1 MKTLRNA
8 TLCVAS
14 LLVFLPALAQGAPYL
29 GHGAATVS
37 PEVLAKFAP
46 APLASDLSRK
56 IQSMMDLRAPGMGLL
71 TPDGSRLFF
80 GWSVTGSRQ
89 VWRLDGP
96 DRFPVQVTGGED
108 TTSLADISP
117 DGKTLFIQRDRKGEE
132 NPGLYSMAADGGPL
146 VPIQHIKDVQTFFG
160 IVTDDGKTLYFTSN
174 DIKPDAY
181 AVYGYDL
188 ATGKKAAVVTEP
200 GLWSIADHRPDGRL
214 LLQKATG
221 SLTSEYSEWDPAS
234 GKLSPVL
241 GQGEK
246 EEYTVTYGAAPGQFL
261 VLTPKFGEFRRL
273 YRYEN
278 KKFEPVT
285 PELKW
290 DVPGFSIDEA
300 RTRVLYNV
308 NEAGYTKLFALDAKT
323 FAPLALPKLPQAD
336 HIYAGSTTRDGRY
349 TTLGIETAT
358 APRASWVYNWSS
370 GKLTQWVVPSTP
382 ETDTQDFAVAT
393 LEYFPAR
400 DGAQVPMFVRRPKNG
415 PHSCP
420 VLVEFHGGP
429 EGQATPGFS
438 PYAQMFVDA
447 GFIFVEPNVRGS
459 DGYGKAYLDSDNGPK
474 RLDVITDIEDCAK
487 YIRKAWAVDGKSPK
501 VGVMGGSYGGYATLM
516 AMTMFGGTYDA
527 GVSEVGISNLVTFL
541 NNTAPYRRVLRT
553 SEYGDPDQDKDALL
567 KLSATSYIE
576 RLQAP
581 LLIIQ
586 GASDPRVPVGE
597 ALQMYDAATKRGVP
611 AGLIIFADEGHGTQ
625 KRGNQVL
632 AIGHTIEWMQ
642 KYLQGDG
649 TTTK

>member
-1 MKTLRNA
+1 MRTLRNA

-14 LLVFLPALAQGAPYL
+14 LLVFLPALAQGAPYS

-46 APLASDLSRK
+46 TPLPSDLSRK

-132 NPGLYSMAADGGPL
+132 NPGLYTMAADGGPL

-181 AVYGYDL
+181 AVYRYDM

-221 SLTSEYSEWDPAS
+221 SLSSEYSEWEPAT
-234 GKLSPVL
+234 GKISPVL

-246 EEYTVTYGAAPGQFL
+246 EEYTVTYGAAPGQLL

-290 DVPGFSIDEA
+290 DVSGFSIDEA
-300 RTRVLYNV
+300 RTRILYNV
-308 NEAGYTKLFALDAKT
+308 NEAGYTRLFALDAKT
-323 FAPLALPKLPQAD
+323 FSPMALPKLPEAD
-336 HIYAGSTTRDGRY
+336 HVVSGTTTRDGRY

-358 APRASWVYNWSS
+358 APRASWVYDWTS

-382 ETDTQDFAVAT
+382 ETDTKDFAVAT

-400 DGAQVPMFVRRPKNG
+400 DGAQVPMFVRRPKSC
-415 PHSCP
+415 PQPCP

-459 DGYGKAYLDSDNGPK
+459 DGYGKTYLDSDNGPK
-474 RLDVITDIEDCAK
+474 RLNVITDIEDCAK
-487 YIRKAWAVDGKSPK
+487 YIRKAWAVDGKAPK
-501 VGVMGGSYGGYATLM
+501 IGVMGGSYGGYATLM

-527 GVSEVGISNLVTFL
+527 GVSEVGISNLGTFL
-541 NNTAPYRRVLRT
+541 NNTAPYRRVLRI
-553 SEYGDPDQDKDALL
+553 SEYGDPEKDKDALL

-581 LLIIQ
+581 LLLIQ

-625 KRGNQVL
+625 KRSNQVL

-642 KYLQGDG
+642 RYLQGGG
-649 TTTK
+649 TASK

>member
-14 LLVFLPALAQGAPYL
+14 LLVFLPALGQETPYS

-46 APLASDLSRK
+46 TPLASDLSRK

-71 TPDGSRLFF
+71 KPDGSRLFF

-132 NPGLYSMAADGGPL
+132 NPGLYTMAADGGPL
-146 VPIQHIKDVQTFFG
+146 VPVQHIKDVQTFFG
-160 IVTDDGKTLYFTSN
+160 AVTDDGKTLYFTSN
-174 DIKPDAY
+174 DIMPDSY
-181 AVYGYDL
+181 AVYRYDL
-188 ATGKKAAVVTEP
+188 AIGKKAAVVTEP

-221 SLTSEYSEWDPAS
+221 SLTSEYSEWDPAT
-234 GKLSPVL
+234 GKMSPVL
-241 GQGEK
+241 GQGDK

-273 YRYEN
+273 YRFEN

-290 DVPGFSIDEA
+290 DVSGFGVDQA
-300 RTRVLYNV
+300 RTRILYNV
-308 NEAGYTKLFALDAKT
+308 NEAGYTKLYALDAKT

-336 HIYAGSTTRDGRY
+336 HIYAGRTTRDGRY

-358 APRASWVYNWSS
+358 APRASWVYDWNS

-382 ETDTQDFAVAT
+382 ETNTQDFAVAT
-393 LEYFPAR
+393 LEYYPAR
-400 DGAQVPMFVRRPKNG
+400 DGAQVPMFVRRPKNC
-415 PHSCP
+415 PLPCP
-420 VLVEFHGGP
+420 VVVEFHGGP

-459 DGYGKAYLDSDNGPK
+459 DGYGKTYLDSDNGPK
-474 RLDVITDIEDCAK
+474 RLNVITDIEDCAK
-487 YIRKAWAVDGKSPK
+487 YIRKAWAADGKAPK
-501 VGVMGGSYGGYATLM
+501 IGVMGGSYGGYATLM
-516 AMTMFGGTYDA
+516 AMTLFGGTYDA

-541 NNTAPYRRVLRT
+541 NNTAPYRRILRI
-553 SEYGDPDQDKDALL
+553 SEYGDPEKDKDALL

-581 LLIIQ
+581 LLLIQ

-642 KYLQGDG
+642 KYLQDG
-649 TTTK
+649 GTASK

>member
-8 TLCVAS
+8 ALCAAS
-14 LLVFLPALAQGAPYL
+14 LLVFLPAPAQGVPYS
-29 GHGAATVS
+29 GHGAATVP
-37 PEVLAKFAP
+37 PEVLARFAP

-132 NPGLYSMAADGGPL
+132 NPGLYTMAADGGPL
-146 VPIQHIKDVQTFFG
+146 VPVQHIKDVQTFFG
-160 IVTDDGKTLYFTSN
+160 LVTDDGKTLYFTSN
-174 DIKPDAY
+174 DIKPDSY
-181 AVYGYDL
+181 AVYRYDL
-188 ATGKKAAVVTEP
+188 ASGKKQVVVTEP
-200 GLWSIADHRPDGRL
+200 GLWSIADHCPDGHI

-221 SLTSEYSEWDPAS
+221 SLTSEFSEWDPAT
-234 GKLSPVL
+234 GELSPLL

-246 EEYTVTYGAAPGQFL
+246 EEYTATYGAARGQLL

-290 DVPGFSIDEA
+290 DVSGFSIDEV
-300 RTRVLYNV
+300 RTRILYNV

-323 FAPLALPKLPQAD
+323 FSPTALPKLPEAD
-336 HIYAGSTTRDGRY
+336 HVVSGSTTRDGRY

-358 APRASWVYNWSS
+358 APRASWVYDWTS

-382 ETDTQDFAVAT
+382 ETNTKDFAVAT
-393 LEYFPAR
+393 LEYYPAR
-400 DGAQVPMFVRRPKNG
+400 DGAQVPMFVRRPQNC
-415 PHSCP
+415 PQPCP

-459 DGYGKAYLDSDNGPK
+459 DGYGKTYLDSDNGPK
-474 RLDVITDIEDCAK
+474 RLNVITDIEDCAK
-487 YIRKAWAVDGKSPK
+487 YIRKAWAVDGKAPK
-501 VGVMGGSYGGYATLM
+501 IGVMGGSYGGYATLM

-541 NNTAPYRRVLRT
+541 NNTAPYRRVLRI
-553 SEYGDPDQDKDALL
+553 SEYGDPEKDKDALL
-567 KLSATSYIE
+567 KLSATSYID

-642 KYLQGDG
+642 RYLQGGG
-649 TTTK
+649 TASR

>member
-1 MKTLRNA
+1 
-8 TLCVAS
+8 
-14 LLVFLPALAQGAPYL
+14 
-29 GHGAATVS
+29 
-37 PEVLAKFAP
+37 
-46 APLASDLSRK
+46 
-56 IQSMMDLRAPGMGLL
+56 MMDLRAPGMGVV
-71 TPDGSRLFF
+71 TPDGRRLFF

-96 DRFPVQVTGGED
+96 DRFPVQMTGGED
-108 TTSLADISP
+108 STGVVGVSP
-117 DGKTLFIQRDRKGEE
+117 DGGTLFISRDRKGEE
-132 NPGLYSMAADGGPL
+132 NPGLYTMAADGGQL
-146 VPIQHIKDVQTFFG
+146 VPIQHIKDVQTFFDF
-160 IVTDDGKTLYFTSN
+160 VTADGKVVYFHAN

-181 AVYGYDL
+181 AVYRYDL
-188 ATGKKAAVVTEP
+188 ATGKKDAVVTEP
-200 GLWSIADHRPDGRL
+200 GLWTIADHRSDGRL

-221 SLTSEYSEWDPAS
+221 SLSSEYSEYDPATRI
-234 GKLSPVL
+234 LNPVL

-246 EEYTVTYGAAPGQFL
+246 EEYTVAYGAAQGQFL

-290 DVPGFSIDEA
+290 DVSGFSIDEA
-300 RTRVLYNV
+300 RTRILYNV
-308 NEAGYTKLFALDAKT
+308 NESGYTKLFALDAKT
-323 FAPLALPKLPQAD
+323 FVPATLPDLPAAD
-336 HIYAGSTTRDGRY
+336 HLYAGTTTRDGRF
-349 TTLGIETAT
+349 TTLGVETAT
-358 APRASWVYNWSS
+358 APRTSWVYDWTS
-370 GKLTQWVVPSTP
+370 GKLTQWVIPSTP
-382 ETDTQDFAVAT
+382 EVNTRDFAVAT
-393 LEYFPAR
+393 LEYYPAR
-400 DGAQVPMFVRRPKNG
+400 DGAQVPMFVRRPKNC
-415 PHSCP
+415 PPPCP
-420 VLVEFHGGP
+420 VVVEFHGGP

-459 DGYGKAYLDSDNGPK
+459 DGYGKTYLDSDNGSK
-474 RLDVITDIEDCAK
+474 RLNVITDIEDCARF
-487 YIRKAWAVDGKSPK
+487 IRKSWAADGKSPK
-501 VGVMGGSYGGYATLM
+501 IGVTGGSYGGYATLM

-541 NNTAPYRRVLRT
+541 NNTAPYRRILRT
-553 SEYGDPDQDKDALL
+553 SEYGDPEKDKEALL
-567 KLSATSYIE
+567 KLSATNYID

-597 ALQMYDAATKRGVP
+597 AVQMYDAANKRGVP
-611 AGLIIFADEGHGTQ
+611 AGLVIFADEGHGTQ

-642 KYLQGDG
+642 KYLQGDA
-649 TTTK
+649 TTTQ